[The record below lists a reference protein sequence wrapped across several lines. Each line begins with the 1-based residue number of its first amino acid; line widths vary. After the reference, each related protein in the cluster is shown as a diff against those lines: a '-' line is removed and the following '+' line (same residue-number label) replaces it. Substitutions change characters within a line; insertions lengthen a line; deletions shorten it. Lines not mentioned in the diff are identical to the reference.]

1 MRVEGEEVVM
11 MKVLDEEVEV
21 EVEVGVLEVEE
32 VVEVEEVDVVVGV
45 EATGGGRD
53 EAIACEFQVG
63 FAMQ

>member
-11 MKVLDEEVEV
+11 MKLLDEKV
-21 EVEVGVLEVEE
+21 EVEVGVLEMEE
-32 VVEVEEVDVVVGV
+32 VGEVEEVDVVVGV
-45 EATGGGRD
+45 EATGSGRD

>member
-11 MKVLDEEVEV
+11 MKLLDEKV
-21 EVEVGVLEVEE
+21 EVEVGVLEMEE
-32 VVEVEEVDVVVGV
+32 VGEVEEVDVVVGV

>member
-21 EVEVGVLEVEE
+21 EVGVLEVEE
-32 VVEVEEVDVVVGV
+32 VVEVKEVDVVVGV